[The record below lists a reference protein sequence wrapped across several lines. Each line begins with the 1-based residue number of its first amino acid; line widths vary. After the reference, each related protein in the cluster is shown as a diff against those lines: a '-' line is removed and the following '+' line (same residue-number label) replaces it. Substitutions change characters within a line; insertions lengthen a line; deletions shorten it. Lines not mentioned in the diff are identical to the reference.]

1 MPPSTVPRTLKAI
14 ARGFCALVLP
24 TLLALGEGHLTAP
37 PLART
42 ASTVLLLWEPL
53 GPTPA
58 ASYEILCDGAIVG
71 ATRQLSYTVDHL
83 AAGRT
88 YRFAIRALDA
98 EPRLLAE
105 TDAVSAATKPDG
117 PILNVRERGATG
129 DGRSEDTAAI
139 QQAIDAC
146 PPGGTVLVPPGTYLV
161 DHLELKSGLTLDLAT
176 GATLRFLGRGVGH
189 YAPRDVELPG
199 PDGPLPVSCGALIS
213 GWRTDDV
220 TITGGGVI
228 QANGETW
235 WPHTADYRPKV
246 FEVVEARNLFVQNI
260 TVEDPPAWDVHP
272 LYVDGLVFSQVTL
285 NRVAL
290 AKSTNADGL
299 DLDSCR
305 DVLVVGCVFGNQ
317 DDSIAIKCGKL
328 TESQT
333 KRQRS
338 CENVVIR
345 DCRFDGHLGPRSH
358 PLGIAIGSEICGG
371 VRHVVVQD
379 CTFTDVAS
387 LIDIKANRDR
397 RRAEV
402 DDVTV
407 RDCSYV
413 NTVFPDEPWNRAPIA
428 LDLFYFNRTENP
440 DEPAPGASDAPFF
453 HNIHFRNITIDNPR
467 GYAVYLSGLAERPI
481 ENVTFSNLT
490 AKAKAGLFARNLDG
504 VALDHVSITPQAGP
518 AFDWGKNVT
527 HRLGP

>member
-1 MPPSTVPRTLKAI
+1 MIGILKTILRVAF
-14 ARGFCALVLP
+14 AWALVP
-24 TLLALGEGHLTAP
+24 LLARAEGSLAAP

-42 ASTVLLLWEPL
+42 ASTVLLLWERF
-53 GPTPA
+53 GPTAP

-71 ATRQLSYTVDHL
+71 ATRGLCYTVDHL

-88 YRFAIRALDA
+88 YRFAVRALDA

-105 TDAVSAATKPDG
+105 TEPVAAATKPAG
-117 PILNVRERGATG
+117 PILNVRERGAAG

-146 PPGGTVLVPPGTYLV
+146 PSGGTVLVPPGTYLV
-161 DHLELKSGLTLDLAT
+161 DHLELKSGLTLDLAA
-176 GATLRFLGRGVGH
+176 GATLRFLGRGAGH
-189 YAPRDVELPG
+189 YAPHDVELSG
-199 PDGPLPVSCGALIS
+199 PDGPVAVSCGALIS
-213 GWRTDDV
+213 GRHTDDV
-220 TITGGGVI
+220 TVTGGGVI

-235 WPHTADYRPKV
+235 WPHAADYRPKV
-246 FEVVEARNLFVQNI
+246 LEVVGARNLFVQGI

-272 LYVDGLVFSQVTL
+272 LYVDHLAFSNVTF
-285 NRVAL
+285 NRRAL

-305 DVLVVGCVFGNQ
+305 DALVVGCAFGNQ

-328 TESQT
+328 GADQA

-371 VRHVVVQD
+371 VSHVLVQD
-379 CTFTDVAS
+379 CRFTDVAS
-387 LIDIKANRDR
+387 LIDLKANRDR
-397 RRAEV
+397 RHAVV

-407 RDCSYV
+407 QDCAYA

-428 LDLFYFNRTENP
+428 VDLFYFGRTEDP
-440 DEPAPGASDAPFF
+440 DQPAPGASDAPYF
-453 HNIHFRNITIDNPR
+453 HNLHFRNITIDNPR

-481 ENVTFSNLT
+481 ENVSFSNLT
-490 AKAKAGLFARNLDG
+490 AKSQTGLFARNIDGLVLDQ
-504 VALDHVSITPQAGP
+504 VSITPQAGP

-527 HRLGP
+527 HLVSR

>member
-1 MPPSTVPRTLKAI
+1 MIGAFKTIL
-14 ARGFCALVLP
+14 RGAFALALVP
-24 TLLALGEGHLTAP
+24 LLAHAEGGLTAP

-42 ASTVLLLWEPL
+42 TSTVLLLWERF
-53 GPTPA
+53 GTAPA
-58 ASYEILCDGAIVG
+58 ASYEILCDGAVVG
-71 ATRQLSYTVDHL
+71 ATRRLCYTVDHL
-83 AAGRT
+83 APGRT
-88 YRFAIRALDA
+88 YRFAVRALDA
-98 EPRLLAE
+98 GPRPLGE
-105 TDAVSAATKPDG
+105 TEAVAASTKPEG
-117 PILNVRERGATG
+117 PILNVRDRGAVG

-146 PPGGTVLVPPGTYLV
+146 PVGGTVLVPPGTYLV
-161 DHLELKSGLTLDLAT
+161 DHLDLKSGLTLDLAR
-176 GATLRFLGRGVGH
+176 GATLRFLGRGVGR
-189 YAPRDVELPG
+189 YAPQNVELSG
-199 PDGPLPVSCGALIS
+199 PDGPLAVSCGALIS
-213 GWRTDDV
+213 GVRTDDV

-235 WPHTADYRPKV
+235 WPHAADYRPKV
-246 FEVVEARNLFVQNI
+246 FEVVEARNLFVQGI
-260 TVEDPPAWDVHP
+260 TVEDPPSWDVHP
-272 LYVDGLVFSQVTL
+272 LYVDHVVFANVTF
-285 NRVAL
+285 NRRAL
-290 AKSTNADGL
+290 APSRNADGL

-305 DVLVVGCVFGNQ
+305 DALVVGCLFGNQ

-328 TESQT
+328 TEAQP

-371 VRHVVVQD
+371 VSHVLVQD
-379 CTFTDVAS
+379 CDFTDVAS

-397 RRAEV
+397 RHAVV

-407 RDCSYV
+407 QDCSYA

-428 LDLFYFNRTENP
+428 LDLFYYSRTENP

-453 HNIHFRNITIDNPR
+453 HNLHFRNITIDNPR

-490 AKAKAGLFARNLDG
+490 AKSKLGFFARNIDG
-504 VALDHVSITPQAGP
+504 LALDQVSITPQEGP

-527 HRLGP
+527 NLSR